1 MSPLKPED
9 IRDRLASVLGGS
21 LELSTIAGDPFV
33 MVPPEKW
40 VLAAKTLRNDPD
52 IFCDYLRS
60 QSGVDRPTTEKI
72 EVVIHVFSY
81 KHRHA
86 FVLKTQIDRKN
97 PTIETISNIWPAAN
111 WYERELYDLFG
122 IKVIDHPDLRRLLLP
137 DDWVGHPLLK
147 DYKEQPS
154 YQGISTLKKT

>member
-1 MSPLKPED
+1 MKPEE
-9 IRDRLASVLGGS
+9 IRDRLASVLGGQ
-21 LELSTIAGDPFV
+21 LDLSAGLGDPFV
-33 MVPPEKW
+33 IVPPEKW
-40 VLAAKTLRNDPD
+40 VLAARTLHNDPN

-86 FVLKTQIDRKN
+86 FVLKTNIDRKN
-97 PTIETISNIWPAAN
+97 PTIETISGVWPAAN

-122 IKVIDHPDLRRLLLP
+122 IKVIGHPDLRRILLP

-147 DYKEQPS
+147 DYKEQSS

>member
-1 MSPLKPED
+1 MKPEE
-9 IRDRLASVLGGS
+9 IRDRLASVLGGA
-21 LELSTIAGDPFV
+21 LELFAVAGDPFV

-81 KHRHA
+81 KYRHA

-147 DYKEQPS
+147 D
-154 YQGISTLKKT
+154 